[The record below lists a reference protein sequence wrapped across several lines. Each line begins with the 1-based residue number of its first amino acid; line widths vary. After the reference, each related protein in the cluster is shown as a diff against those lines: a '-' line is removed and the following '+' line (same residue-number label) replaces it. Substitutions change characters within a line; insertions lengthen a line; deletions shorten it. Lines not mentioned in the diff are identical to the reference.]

1 MLNGDRVKLYQRKNM
16 PLVVKPIAASIQG
29 VRLNR
34 VAISSGNNGLV
45 NTTYQINGD
54 RTSLQ
59 NGLLLLNWQSK
70 NQTWNHDNAIG
81 LESLYLDQTTIPNF
95 QVTEYLVML
104 PPVDSALAD
113 YQLTA
118 TYLNQKSG
126 KTYPITVP
134 PIEIEPISDRLSE
147 LDLISKL
154 HQLGKLFAQGNID
167 AVFSEIS
174 ILNQYDPIQEYL
186 IHAQQAIAHRIDKG
200 DRRLELR
207 YTLALTQALRIQV
220 EPLLNNLTQ
229 ITKLD
234 PQNPAGWTYLAVV
247 RLYNWQPIAAEMALK
262 QAESLP
268 SPPAALSTLKIIS
281 ALFRCDLPQVWH
293 RIQLGSKLT

>member
-45 NTTYQINGD
+45 NSTYQINGD